1 MRYLLNT
8 QNLHHYKGYYQKLL
22 NGVMRIVTKLKT
34 APRSHNEW
42 MRLWGS
48 IQLRDIPRILIVAPS
63 NHAVDNITRRVME
76 LGFTS
81 FQTGRMANWKPRIVR
96 VGSDSK
102 DPLVRLVSLRS
113 QAERLINMSTE
124 DLQRELSVVRKTR
137 VEIEQALVLELSKLW
152 KDPTLRGRV
161 DIGNRICTMNDD
173 LLVHKGLEGRL
184 TQVIQVHTGQL
195 GSQGRGGNARRRNNK
210 GGARMS
216 RGQLQRILEESIV
229 GGAQLVCTTLSSS
242 ALHVLNKHM
251 SDGVNFEVCIVDEAG
266 QATEPD
272 TLIPL
277 QHRCKHVVL
286 CGDPKQLPATVKSR
300 SAKDRMYHRS
310 LFERLSLTGH
320 PVHFLDSQF
329 RCHPEIYRFPSDAFY
344 GGRVVNGERNIAKF
358 EKPWHRYLA
367 LRPLVFFD
375 IGEGFG
381 MSGEERSSSTRS
393 LRNMSEAT
401 FVVSLLKSLGEQ
413 LRQDVAAGFA
423 MPSALDALLRRVAV
437 LTPYRDQVGAIRDTM
452 RQRLPGLENGAAG
465 GSGSGGGRKRKR
477 GGGGGGA
484 QHREADATDIVQSV
498 DKFQGQE
505 RDVVVLST
513 VRAEG
518 LGFVRDV
525 QRMCV
530 ALTRGKYSLLI
541 VGNRRNLSRGSKV
554 WRNFFKYLDS
564 LDRIII
570 VRDLQMDPLEDFG
583 EVGGGSMVDDD
594 DLGYTRNI

>member
-1 MRYLLNT
+1 
-8 QNLHHYKGYYQKLL
+8 
-22 NGVMRIVTKLKT
+22 MRIITKLKT
-34 APRSHNEW
+34 APQSHSEW

-81 FQTGRMANWKPRIVR
+81 FQTGRFANWKPRIVR

-102 DPLVRLVSLRS
+102 DPFVSQVSLRA
-113 QAERLINMSTE
+113 QATRLIDMSLE
-124 DLQRELSVVRKTR
+124 KLKHELTDVRKR
-137 VEIEQALVLELSKLW
+137 RLEIEKALVLELHKLW
-152 KDPTLRGRV
+152 RNPKLRGRV

-173 LLVHKGLEGRL
+173 LLVQKGIEGRL
-184 TQVIQVHTGQL
+184 AQVIQVTTGKL
-195 GSQGRGGNARRRNNK
+195 GSKGRGGNARRRNNK
-210 GGARMS
+210 GGTRMS
-216 RGQLQRILEESIV
+216 RGQLQRIIEESIV

-242 ALHVLNKHM
+242 ALHVLNKN
-251 SDGVNFEVCIVDEAG
+251 SSGGANFEVCIVDEAG

-300 SAKDRMYHRS
+300 SAKDHMYHRS
-310 LFERLSLTGH
+310 LFERLSLSGH
-320 PVHFLDSQF
+320 PVHFLDCQF

-344 GGRVVNGERNIAKF
+344 GGRVDNGEKNIAKF

-375 IGEGFG
+375 IGEGLG
-381 MSGEERSSSTRS
+381 MSGQERTASTLS
-393 LRNMSEAT
+393 LRNVSEAQ

-413 LRQDVAAGFA
+413 LRHDVPNGVE
-423 MPSALDALLRRVAV
+423 MSALDALYRRVAV
-437 LTPYRDQVGAIRDTM
+437 LTPYRAQVDTIRDAM
-452 RQRLPGLENGAAG
+452 RERFPGLRNGDAG
-465 GSGSGGGRKRKR
+465 GSIGTSRKRKR
-477 GGGGGGA
+477 GREFDVGRR
-484 QHREADATDIVQSV
+484 READATNIVQSV

-505 RDVVVLST
+505 RDVVILST

-530 ALTRGKYSLLI
+530 ALTRGKFSLLI
-541 VGNRRNLSRGSKV
+541 VGNRTNLTQGSKV
-554 WRNFFKYLDS
+554 WRKFFKYLER
-564 LDRIII
+564 LDRIVI
-570 VRDLQMDPLEDFG
+570 VRDLSIDPLADFG
-583 EVGGGSMVDDD
+583 EVGGASMDEEDDD
-594 DLGYTRNI
+594 DLGYTRI